1 MTVQVTTLGSGLR
14 IATDVMPG
22 VETVSV
28 GVWVAA
34 GARYESLEDNGISHM
49 LEHMAFKGTRRR
61 SAQGI
66 AEEIEAVGGHINAYT
81 SREFTAYFAR
91 VLREDLA
98 LAVDLLADI
107 LQHSVFDEAELAR
120 ERDVVLQEIGQV
132 NDTPDDLV
140 FDHLQG
146 VAFPDQPMGRAV
158 LGTPERVS
166 VFGRQQLL
174 VYMASHYKA
183 PRMVVAGAGAVDH
196 DVLVRLAGEAFGE
209 LNAGAAPGRE
219 PAQYMGGELHEERDL
234 EQVHLVLAFA
244 AVPYQDPDYYAAQV
258 LSTVLGGGM
267 SSRLFQEIR
276 EKRGLAYSIYSFASS
291 YFDAGLFGVYAG
303 TGLDQAEEVLTLTCA
318 EIDKVCAGVTEDE
331 VARARAQHK
340 AGLLMGL
347 ESSPARCEQLG
358 RQLLIYGRPIPPD
371 EITAGIDAVDAGAV
385 SRTAWRLVA
394 GAPPA
399 LASLGPLAAH
409 RPYAAIAKHFGT
421 GKARA

>member
-1 MTVQVTTLGSGLR
+1 MTVQVTTLGNGLR
-14 IATDVMPG
+14 IASDVMPG
-22 VETVSV
+22 VETASV

-34 GARYESLEDNGISHM
+34 GARYEALEDNGISHM

-66 AEEIEAVGGHINAYT
+66 AEEIEAVGGHLNAYT

-91 VLREDLA
+91 VLRGDLA

-107 LQHSVFDEAELAR
+107 LQHSVFDESELAR
-120 ERDVVLQEIGQV
+120 ERDVVIQEIGQV

-146 VAFPDQPMGRAV
+146 VAFPDQPLGRAV

-174 VYMASHYKA
+174 GYMTNHYKA
-183 PRMVVAGAGAVDH
+183 PGMVVAAAGAVDH
-196 DVLVRLAGEAFGE
+196 DVLVRLAGDAFGD
-209 LNAGAAPGRE
+209 LGAGAAPVRDS
-219 PAQYMGGELHEERDL
+219 ARYQGGELHEDRDL

-244 AVPYQDPDYYAAQV
+244 AVPYHDPDYYAAHV

-276 EKRGLAYSIYSFASS
+276 EKRGLAYSIYSFANS
-291 YFDAGLFGVYAG
+291 YFDTGLFGVYAG
-303 TGLDQAEEVLTLTCA
+303 TGPDQAEEVLNLTCG
-318 EIDKVCAGVTEDE
+318 EIDNVCAGLPEEE

-358 RQLLIYGRPIPPD
+358 RQLLIYGRPIPPA
-371 EITAGIDAVDAGAV
+371 EITAAIDAVDAAAV

-394 GAPPA
+394 GAPPS
-399 LASLGPLAAH
+399 LATLGPMAAA
-409 RPYAAIAKHFGT
+409 RPYAAIAEHFGA